1 MASTVPCVADV
12 PFRYVSS
19 DKDSGRWVDFPFR
32 VGDIVVSTRSKS
44 GTTWMQ
50 MICAL
55 LVFGRPELPEPLGR
69 LSPWV
74 DHLVESREALVGR
87 LERQSWRRILKTH
100 TPLDGIPLD
109 PRADY
114 LVVARHPLDMAVSLH
129 HQGHNIDRQR
139 LAQLTGS
146 SEPITRSGTHLSA
159 HDWLMEWVRADD
171 DPRTTMDSLA
181 GVMWHLSDAWGRRDE
196 PNVTLIHYD
205 DLSADLTGQMRRI
218 AAQLGITIEDSA
230 WSNLAWAASFEQMRS
245 HAAELIP
252 NAGGI
257 LKDDRAFFRRGRSG
271 AGRELF
277 NDAEM
282 SEYHHRVS
290 VLAAPNLLNW
300 LHRSVPSP

>member
-19 DKDSGRWVDFPFR
+19 DEDSGRWVDFPFR

-146 SEPITRSGTHLSA
+146 SEPITRSGTHLGSSQMDTTRAPRSCAESSA
-159 HDWLMEWVRADD
+159 A
-171 DPRTTMDSLA
+171 
-181 GVMWHLSDAWGRRDE
+181 
-196 PNVTLIHYD
+196 I
-205 DLSADLTGQMRRI
+205 SACVGYVLTGCQPAMTMVS
-218 AAQLGITIEDSA
+218 AARMAVSEWATSIPTPDRVASRPARSA
-230 WSNLAWAASFEQMRS
+230 QT
-245 HAAELIP
+245 
-252 NAGGI
+252 
-257 LKDDRAFFRRGRSG
+257 LK
-271 AGRELF
+271 L
-277 NDAEM
+277 
-282 SEYHHRVS
+282 
-290 VLAAPNLLNW
+290 
-300 LHRSVPSP
+300 